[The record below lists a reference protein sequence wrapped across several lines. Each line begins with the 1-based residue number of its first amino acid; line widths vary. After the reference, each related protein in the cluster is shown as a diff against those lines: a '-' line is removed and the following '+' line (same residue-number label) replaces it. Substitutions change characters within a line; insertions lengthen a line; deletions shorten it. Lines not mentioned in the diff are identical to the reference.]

1 MREVV
6 SCTLTVI
13 VTLDTDGYKVEDR
26 KTLCQLLGKLVL
38 PSTADQT
45 LLNTLYIL
53 ITNLL
58 EVRPYSFPLSTSSTH
73 LPHLQLCPFEDTNT
87 TTLFTRFKSRF
98 EKHFA
103 SSLGSYSEKECFEDE
118 SDTYDEIFA
127 FLGISKPRDRKF
139 EGVVSNED
147 ESGGKGRRERSK
159 SRGVSVAPSEV
170 ESEAGPSK
178 PSRSKQNG

>member
-58 EVRPYSFPLSTSSTH
+58 EVRPYSFFPLNFFINS
-73 LPHLQLCPFEDTNT
+73 PFPFAA
-87 TTLFTRFKSRF
+87 LSLRRY
-98 EKHFA
+98 KHNHPLLA
-103 SSLGSYSEKECFEDE
+103 L
-118 SDTYDEIFA
+118 
-127 FLGISKPRDRKF
+127 
-139 EGVVSNED
+139 
-147 ESGGKGRRERSK
+147 
-159 SRGVSVAPSEV
+159 
-170 ESEAGPSK
+170 
-178 PSRSKQNG
+178 